1 MTQTAKNYAQA
12 LFELHVDAES
22 VKTTEEILK
31 TVPEVGRSLTNPTIP
46 IREQIIGRI
55 FPDGTRNF
63 IKVVCR
69 NQKADMLEEIFQA
82 YREIER
88 KQSKTL
94 EATLLYVTAPTKEQQ
109 EKIRQFLCQKFH
121 VKEAVLSLTKDESL
135 IGGFI
140 LRAGGREFD
149 WSHKG
154 RFQALSRV
162 LQH

>member
-46 IREQIIGRI
+46 FRVKEQIIGRI

-94 EATLLYVTAPTKEQQ
+94 GSYFALCDGSDEGAAGKDQTVPVSEVSCKGSSA
-109 EKIRQFLCQKFH
+109 FLNKRR
-121 VKEAVLSLTKDESL
+121 KPDRRIYSP
-135 IGGFI
+135 
-140 LRAGGREFD
+140 GGR
-149 WSHKG
+149 SG
-154 RFQALSRV
+154 V
-162 LQH
+162 

>member
-31 TVPEVGRSLTNPTIP
+31 TVPEVGRSLTNPTISF
-46 IREQIIGRI
+46 RVKEQIIGRI
-55 FPDGTRNF
+55 FPGEMRNF

-94 EATLLYVTAPTKEQQ
+94 EATLLYVTAPTKEPAGKDQTVPVS
-109 EKIRQFLCQKFH
+109 EVSCKGSSAFLNKRR
-121 VKEAVLSLTKDESL
+121 KPDRRIYSP
-135 IGGFI
+135 
-140 LRAGGREFD
+140 GGR
-149 WSHKG
+149 SG
-154 RFQALSRV
+154 V
-162 LQH
+162 